1 MRSIADPFVVRLPAG
16 ARVRTRL
23 RLTTADEAVLRV
35 VGAHLGR
42 LAGHDLAWRCRLG
55 RSDNQRTLRKRAATS
70 QSSSRWAGTITRT
83 SNQQRQRGLTNLVNY
98 RIGLRRAV
106 DSIRTRLAV
115 PVGGKQGRVNGY
127 ATQAERYAKQRRLR
141 HLKAELATV
150 EDRLSS
156 ARVSVCRGGHRL
168 AKLRHRLDHVDVELT
183 EADWQARWQA
193 KRWFLTADGDAT
205 KHWGNETI
213 RVHPEQQWMELR
225 LPTPMADLFQHARSC
240 LYLPSGMSGDLPPS
254 TGRMGGPSGNG
265 AGSLRHQLRAK
276 PKPLV
281 LGRFLADRGGPAAAA
296 GRAAPKPST
305 RRGPECR
312 ASGLLGS
319 GLVRKPGWKAPHHSS
334 LPGRP
339 VGQHPRWS
347 ATGGDR
353 CAASAGKDEWM
364 SLHRGRRFGFHRRSP
379 DRPGDPWTWAP
390 RRMVPQDH
398 LGNAHPSLP
407 NVLGRNGRQR

>member
-83 SNQQRQRGLTNLVNY
+83 SNEQRQRGLTNLVNY

-127 ATQAERYAKQRRLR
+127 ATQAERYAKQRRLQ
-141 HLKAELATV
+141 HLEAELATV

-225 LPTPMADLFQHARSC
+225 LPTPMADLSNTPGRACTYRLACPVTFHHRRDEWAVQAATGPVRYDISYEPSRNRWYLDASWQTEAVQPPPLDELRRSQALGVDLNAEHLAC
-240 LYLPSGMSGDLPPS
+240 WVLDSSGNRLDSPTPFLS
-254 TGRMGGPSGNG
+254 TWTPCRPAPEMVGYGRRSLRCFGWQGRMDVAPSW
-265 AGSLRHQLRAK
+265 SK
-276 PKPLV
+276 IWISPT
-281 LGRFLADRGGPAAAA
+281 LARPA
-296 GRAAPKPST
+296 GRPLDVGAAPDGSARPS
-305 RRGPECR
+305 RECPPVASERSWPEY
-312 ASGLLGS
+312 
-319 GLVRKPGWKAPHHSS
+319 
-334 LPGRP
+334 
-339 VGQHPRWS
+339 
-347 ATGGDR
+347 
-353 CAASAGKDEWM
+353 
-364 SLHRGRRFGFHRRSP
+364 
-379 DRPGDPWTWAP
+379 
-390 RRMVPQDH
+390 
-398 LGNAHPSLP
+398 
-407 NVLGRNGRQR
+407 